1 MFNIV
6 FKRFFK
12 NLNESAQKS
21 IDYYDE
27 RKLEEKNFIDIL
39 GFIPRVNILFYI
51 GIIFAFYLIFRSTEK
66 ISSNVIFGLVISF
79 ILVYFL
85 IIDKHDDALTIFKNN
100 NEKIKFLT
108 DIMYENNNFII
119 NFIDKND
126 VLFTDKTVNNF
137 SLHHNPLLV
146 DFFYETKGY
155 YLTNPNNYL
164 ISLIYANYIII
175 LSQDMKEGVNNP
187 FQNLKNAEMI
197 YKECM
202 NSYESILHSL
212 EGDLDTFNNSVEL
225 LQSILLSTLTEMKRI
240 CKEFNQKNGLTTIS
254 IPDNSI
260 TEITHIE
267 PNDTDTQSYLP
278 NFNYF

>member
-6 FKRFFK
+6 FKRLFK
-12 NLNESAQKS
+12 NLNESAIKS
-21 IDYYDE
+21 VEYYDE
-27 RKLEEKNFIDIL
+27 KKLGDKNFIDIL
-39 GFIPRVNILFYI
+39 GFIPRVSILFYI
-51 GIIFAFYLIFRSTEK
+51 GIIFAFYFIFK
-66 ISSNVIFGLVISF
+66 NIKQINSNIIFGLIIAF

-85 IIDKHDDALTIFKNN
+85 IIDKHDDTLAIFKNN
-100 NEKIKFLT
+100 NEKINFLT

-126 VLFTDKTVNNF
+126 ILFTDKTVNNF

-146 DFFYETKGY
+146 DFFNETKGY

-164 ISLIYANYIII
+164 ISLIYANFLVI
-175 LSQDMKEGVNNP
+175 LSQDIKEGVNNP

-202 NSYESILHSL
+202 NSFESILHSL
-212 EGDLDTFNNSVEL
+212 ESNLDIFNNSVEL
-225 LQSILLSTLTEMKRI
+225 LQSILLSTLNEMKRI
-240 CKEFNQKNGLTTIS
+240 CKEYNQENGLTTIS

-267 PNDTDTQSYLP
+267 PNDTNTQSYLP

>member
-51 GIIFAFYLIFRSTEK
+51 VIIFAFYLIFRNTEK

-126 VLFTDKTVNNF
+126 ILFTDKTVNNF

-164 ISLIYANYIII
+164 ISLIYSNFLVI

-202 NSYESILHSL
+202 NSFESILHSL
-212 EGDLDTFNNSVEL
+212 EGDLEKFNNSVEL
-225 LQSILLSTLTEMKRI
+225 LQSILLNILTDMKRI
-240 CKEFNQKNGLTTIS
+240 CKEYNQKNGLTTIS

>member
-85 IIDKHDDALTIFKNN
+85 IIDKHDDALKIFKNN

-254 IPDNSI
+254 IPNNSI

>member
-85 IIDKHDDALTIFKNN
+85 IIDKHDDALKIFKNN

-164 ISLIYANYIII
+164 ISLIYSNFLVI

-254 IPDNSI
+254 IPNNSI

>member
-85 IIDKHDDALTIFKNN
+85 IIDKHDDALKIFKNN

-164 ISLIYANYIII
+164 ISLIYSNFLVI

-254 IPDNSI
+254 IPNNSI

-267 PNDTDTQSYLP
+267 PNDNDTQTYLP